1 LSLLGAQAAWI
12 RWSLCATNK
21 LQENVRREIL
31 MMWVRRF
38 WLRLQ
43 GLFRRNRNDQ
53 RLSDEIQFHL
63 DQQIAENLAAGM
75 SLKEARRASM
85 RAFGNATYLKEQSR
99 DTWGWS
105 WLEHLSQDLRH
116 GARTLCKSPGFT
128 LVAVLTLALGIGADT
143 AMFSVVRGVVL
154 APLPYSQPD

>member
-1 LSLLGAQAAWI
+1 MCRQRWCLQRQLVRRALSLLGAQAAWI

-63 DQQIAENLAAGM
+63 DQQIAENAAAGM
-75 SLKEARRASM
+75 NPQEARFAAM
-85 RAFGNATYLKEQSR
+85 RTFGNSTLFKE
-99 DTWGWS
+99 
-105 WLEHLSQDLRH
+105 
-116 GARTLCKSPGFT
+116 
-128 LVAVLTLALGIGADT
+128 
-143 AMFSVVRGVVL
+143 
-154 APLPYSQPD
+154 